1 MEVYFQL
8 ITDAET
14 LKKACEDLQKE
25 DYLGFDTE
33 TTALDPYDGT
43 LRLVQLSTGRDTKV
57 IDLKPFGERGDLKT
71 SAELAPLRALL
82 NAPKPIKIAHN
93 AKFDAKWILHH
104 LNCEIGGVFDT
115 LLASQ
120 IIAAGD
126 QDRRHS
132 LADVTSHFLNTEL
145 DKSEQVSD
153 WSAPELS
160 QSQIEYAARD
170 AATMIPL
177 REKIVER
184 LKSDQLIK
192 VAKLEFDCVLPIAA
206 MELNGFYLDAKC
218 WREQLDKVK
227 ISQEKV
233 AMELQQMLSAGVAQ
247 ASLFGVTE
255 INLDSQ
261 NQVTDALKN
270 LGVPV
275 PETTRGWQL
284 QPLAAEFPVVAK
296 LLEYR
301 GVAKNLTSFGENILE
316 FIKPQTGRIHADFR
330 QIGAPTGRF
339 SCVSEGTLIDVPGGR
354 VPIER
359 IKQGDLV
366 YCYKENGEPTVRRVL
381 NVFDNG
387 IRDCVEIK
395 WQSSGNYS
403 TGSLVVTPD
412 HKIRTKYKGWQ
423 EAQNLKRCDK
433 LFHLRKAVMKL
444 KGENFRVRLYGTNRY
459 MELEEQLIKREYF
472 RATSSMHIHH
482 KNENKT
488 DNRIEN
494 LEVLSASEHTSL
506 HSSDPK
512 HIAVVKLNLQKAW
525 LKRPASK
532 YEEENPLWKSVSR
545 FGLLKMLA
553 KAKGRPTRVQ
563 MDFETFKRKCRKADL
578 SIKDVQFR
586 YGANGIYLSD
596 KIVLSALAESPN
608 TCIAAEKLGVGTRR
622 LKALCQR
629 QGITYNH
636 AVTSV
641 TNVGKRR
648 VYDLEIEGEH
658 NFIANEICVHNCSK
672 PNIQQI
678 PHDENYRHCFRAP
691 DGRKLIIADYCVAK
705 GTRIATERG
714 LVPIEEVELSDRVC
728 LENGV
733 TTPISG
739 IIRRGKLPIIKLTLK
754 NGYTLK
760 ATELHRIRVI
770 DVRGNYIWRRI
781 GELEKTDFVVIQP
794 SQGISQRKDYEILPD
809 VEFTH
814 HNNLSFQSPKLANEN
829 LALFFGYICGDGSY
843 SKRTIKWVVNQQD
856 IDLYEKIDKLA
867 ANLFGIEIHRR
878 PPYRGVFESMVN
890 STPLV
895 SWCRD
900 LNISK
905 DCVPDFLW
913 KSKKTVVAAFLRG
926 LFESDGSVTNSDTG
940 KVSLAASREV
950 LARDVHQLLLALG
963 IPSTLRHQKET
974 GPGKKFSCW
983 SVSIVA
989 GGLQKF
995 ADEIGFISIRKKQK
1009 LKLLLARWTGKTIVG
1024 NMPNLQEKIR
1034 SLVLSGEPRR
1044 LLNNTSSMSRP
1055 VSIALAETI
1064 ERSYPTVAE
1073 SLNLKHLT
1081 QYKQLFLQVA
1091 SIENIGEEEVFDL
1104 SVPNVMTYISD
1115 GFVSHNSQV
1124 ELRILAEFSKDE
1136 NFIKA
1141 FISGADFHTITA
1153 AQVFNVKP
1161 EDVTGDQRSFAK
1173 RLNFGVVYGIGSQ
1186 RFALMTGLSQ
1196 TNAEDI
1202 MRKYFATYRGLD
1214 SWLREAAR
1222 KVTTD
1227 RAARTASGRLAK
1239 FRFEPEDRKAASLA
1253 QRNGKNM
1260 PIQGSSADILKRA
1273 LHLLHQSIKG
1283 TSARLVNI
1291 VHDEIIVEADASE
1304 AQITAD
1310 KLEKA
1315 MCAAGEEYISKVP
1328 VKVDVQIADK
1338 WAK

>member
-14 LKKACEDLQKE
+14 LAKACEDLQKE
-25 DYLGFDTE
+25 DFLGFDTE
-33 TTALDPYDGT
+33 TTALDPYDGN
-43 LRLVQLSTGRDTKV
+43 LRLVQLSNGKDTKV
-57 IDLKPFGERGDLKT
+57 IDLKPFGERGDLRT
-71 SAELAPLRALL
+71 SAELTPLRDLL
-82 NAPKPIKIAHN
+82 SAPKPIKIAHN

-104 LNCEIGGVFDT
+104 LNVELGGTFDT

-153 WSAPELS
+153 WSAAELS

-184 LKSDQLIK
+184 LRADALVK

-227 ISQEKV
+227 IAQGKV

-284 QPLAAEFPVVAK
+284 QPLAQKYPVVAK

-316 FIKPQTGRIHADFR
+316 FINPQTGRLHADFR

-339 SCVSEGTLIDVPGGR
+339 SCVAEGTLIDVPGGR
-354 VPIER
+354 IPVEKIE
-359 IKQGDLV
+359 KGDLV
-366 YCYKENGEPTVRRVL
+366 YCYKDNGEPTVRRVL

-387 IRDCVEIK
+387 VRDCVEIK
-395 WQSSGNYS
+395 WQSSGDRS

-412 HKIRTKYKGWQ
+412 HKIRTKYKGWTD
-423 EAQNLKRCDK
+423 AQNLKRYDK
-433 LFHLRKAVMKL
+433 LFHLRKAVIKREG
-444 KGENFRVRLYGTNRY
+444 KDFRARLYGTNRY
-459 MELEEQLIKREYF
+459 MELEEQFLKREHF
-472 RATSSMHIHH
+472 RAESSMHIHH

-494 LEVLSASEHTSL
+494 LEILSSSEHASR
-506 HSSDPK
+506 HASAPAR
-512 HIAVVKLNLQKAW
+512 IAASRLNILKA
-525 LKRPASK
+525 LANRPPSK
-532 YEEENPLWKSVSR
+532 YGEENHLWKSVSR
-545 FGLLKMLA
+545 FGLIKMLA
-553 KAKGRPTRVQ
+553 KAKGRPTFVE
-563 MDFETFKRKCRKADL
+563 MDFETFKHKCRQTDL
-578 SIKDVQFR
+578 SIKAVASR
-586 YGANGIYLSD
+586 YGTNGIYLTD
-596 KIVLSALAESPN
+596 KKILAALAESRN
-608 TCIAAEKLGVGTRR
+608 TCVAAERLGIGTRR
-622 LKALCQR
+622 LKAVCQER
-629 QGITYNH
+629 GLAYNH

-641 TNVGKRR
+641 RKVGKRR
-648 VYDLEIEGEH
+648 VFDLEVEGEH

-691 DGRKLIIADYCVAK
+691 EGRKLIIADY
-705 GTRIATERG
+705 
-714 LVPIEEVELSDRVC
+714 
-728 LENGV
+728 
-733 TTPISG
+733 
-739 IIRRGKLPIIKLTLK
+739 
-754 NGYTLK
+754 
-760 ATELHRIRVI
+760 
-770 DVRGNYIWRRI
+770 
-781 GELEKTDFVVIQP
+781 
-794 SQGISQRKDYEILPD
+794 
-809 VEFTH
+809 
-814 HNNLSFQSPKLANEN
+814 
-829 LALFFGYICGDGSY
+829 
-843 SKRTIKWVVNQQD
+843 
-856 IDLYEKIDKLA
+856 
-867 ANLFGIEIHRR
+867 
-878 PPYRGVFESMVN
+878 
-890 STPLV
+890 
-895 SWCRD
+895 
-900 LNISK
+900 
-905 DCVPDFLW
+905 
-913 KSKKTVVAAFLRG
+913 
-926 LFESDGSVTNSDTG
+926 
-940 KVSLAASREV
+940 
-950 LARDVHQLLLALG
+950 
-963 IPSTLRHQKET
+963 
-974 GPGKKFSCW
+974 
-983 SVSIVA
+983 
-989 GGLQKF
+989 
-995 ADEIGFISIRKKQK
+995 
-1009 LKLLLARWTGKTIVG
+1009 
-1024 NMPNLQEKIR
+1024 
-1034 SLVLSGEPRR
+1034 
-1044 LLNNTSSMSRP
+1044 
-1055 VSIALAETI
+1055 
-1064 ERSYPTVAE
+1064 
-1073 SLNLKHLT
+1073 
-1081 QYKQLFLQVA
+1081 
-1091 SIENIGEEEVFDL
+1091 
-1104 SVPNVMTYISD
+1104 
-1115 GFVSHNSQV
+1115 SQV

-1161 EDVTGDQRSFAK
+1161 EDVTSDQRSFAK

-1196 TNAEDI
+1196 NNAEDI

-1222 KVTTD
+1222 KVTTE
-1227 RAARTASGRLAK
+1227 RAARTASGRLSR
-1239 FRFEPEDRKAASLA
+1239 FRFDPEDRKAASLA

-1260 PIQGSSADILKRA
+1260 PIQGTSADVLKRA
-1273 LHLLHQSIKG
+1273 LHLLHKEISG

-1291 VHDEIIVEADASE
+1291 VHDEIIVEAAADE
-1304 AQITAD
+1304 AQMTAD

-1315 MCAAGEEYISKVP
+1315 MCAAGEEYI
-1328 VKVDVQIADK
+1328 
-1338 WAK
+1338 